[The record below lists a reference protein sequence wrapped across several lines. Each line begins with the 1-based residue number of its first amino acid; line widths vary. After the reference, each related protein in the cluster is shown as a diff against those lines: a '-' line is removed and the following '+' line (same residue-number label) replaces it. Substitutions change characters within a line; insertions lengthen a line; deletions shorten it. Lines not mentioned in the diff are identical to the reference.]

1 MKKTRSIG
9 GEMIIREDETYAI
22 GMLFGKGD
30 ILFSTTR
37 DLCNLQF
44 GIRFRRP
51 TVHAL
56 RRDNISVP
64 TTGGGTISIQRSV
77 FNEFRYL
84 EQRFTR
90 VFGVRISLQPLP
102 PERSTWE
109 RKGIFLRSD
118 DLSIRAGRL
127 QDLFGVSEVTRD
139 TLQHIPTEL
148 LDPSKPLNIIKAFL
162 QGITDS
168 CGLPPS
174 EVSSAYSGG
183 GTPRLQIELEWR
195 RWYIPVEVCRL
206 FQERLG
212 ISVNMIN
219 YGHPLIRGINS
230 YRGQNHQF
238 RIYLDQPGIDRTI
251 FRLNFKQQAFKTLL
265 NRLNIRIQRRE
276 LCPSGKRFATK
287 LPIHCRRH
295 NENDRDLPTQLRN
308 IHFFKPRNY
317 QICEKLGCTRI

>member
-1 MKKTRSIG
+1 
-9 GEMIIREDETYAI
+9 MIIKEDEAYAM

-30 ILFSTTR
+30 ILFSPTR

-51 TVHAL
+51 TVNAL

-64 TTGGGTISIQRSV
+64 TTGGGIVSIQRSV
-77 FNEFRYL
+77 FNEFRDL

-90 VFGVRISLQPLP
+90 VFGVKISLQPLP
-102 PERSTWE
+102 PERGTWE

-118 DLSIRAGRL
+118 DLSTRAGRL
-127 QDLFGVSEVTRD
+127 QDLFGVSEVTDD

-162 QGITDS
+162 QGIADS

-183 GTPRLQIELEWR
+183 GPPRLQIELEWR
-195 RWYIPVEVCRL
+195 RWYIPAELCQL

-219 YGHPLIRGINS
+219 YGHPLVRGINS

-238 RIYLDQPGIDRTI
+238 RIYLDQLGIDKTI
-251 FRLNFKQQAFKTLL
+251 FRLNFKQHAFKALL
-265 NRLNIRIQRRE
+265 NRLNIKPKRRKP
-276 LCPSGKRFATK
+276 CPYRRRFATK
-287 LPIHCRRH
+287 LPKQCRSH
-295 NENDRDLPTQLRN
+295 NENDPDLPAELRN
-308 IHFFKPRNY
+308 IHFSKPRNY
-317 QICEKLGCTRI
+317 QICEKLGCIRIRQP